1 MLNSWTKITS
11 IVVST
16 LMVAGILFGCASWKG
31 SVDTKLDQMNKQQT
45 AYEET
50 ILRLNTNLDLIN
62 RQLSDVNSRLTR
74 IETKMDDR
82 K

>member
-50 ILRLNTNLDLIN
+50 ILRLNTIISRCGLILN
-62 RQLSDVNSRLTR
+62 QHTTRRCGNTVNCLFTR
-74 IETKMDDR
+74 
-82 K
+82 